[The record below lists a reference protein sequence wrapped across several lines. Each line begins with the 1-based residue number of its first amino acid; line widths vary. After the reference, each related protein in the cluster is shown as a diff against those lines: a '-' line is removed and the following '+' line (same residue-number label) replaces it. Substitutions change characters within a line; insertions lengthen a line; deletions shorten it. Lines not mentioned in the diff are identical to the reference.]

1 VHPWKVEGMKN
12 WKAYNQQE
20 ILEDSRM
27 LSLVQVNKLKI
38 LETFQHI
45 ADIQAEAFLTGGG
58 F

>member
-1 VHPWKVEGMKN
+1 MKN